1 MSKNIESLWEAIAES
16 EKVLVLTGAGIS
28 TLSGIPDFRGSQG
41 VYQKKWHGMAVEEI
55 LSLPCFKVHPEYFY
69 EWAQTFVYGVGDY
82 QPNIV
87 HNTLAAWEQKNL
99 IYRTYTQNIDILH
112 QHAGS
117 RRLYELHG
125 SPAHH
130 HCQKCN
136 AYYDYN
142 YIAPLVHAG
151 TLPICSKCGGVIKP
165 DIVFYGENLD
175 SELLEQAFH
184 DFATADLAIVLGS
197 SLTVNPAASL
207 PQYTLRFGG
216 KLAVINQQPTGL
228 DKFATWK
235 FDDLQKAFEKFNELD
250 RSATE

>member
-1 MSKNIESLWEAIAES
+1 MTQTIENFYDALLEAD
-16 EKVLVLTGAGIS
+16 KVMVLTGAGIS
-28 TLSGIPDFRGSQG
+28 TLSGIPDFRGVKG
-41 VYQKKWHGMAVEEI
+41 CYREKWHGLAVEEI
-55 LSLPCFKVHPEYFY
+55 LSLSCFKLHPEYFY

-87 HNTLAAWEQKNL
+87 HKTLARWEQKN
-99 IYRTYTQNIDILH
+99 IISRVYTQNIDILH

-130 HCQKCN
+130 HCQQCN
-136 AYYDYN
+136 AYYGYDE
-142 YIAPLVHAG
+142 IAPLVHQSI
-151 TLPICSKCGGVIKP
+151 LPRCKKCNGIIKP

-175 SELLEQAFH
+175 SDLLEQAFH
-184 DFATADLAIVLGS
+184 DFASADLALVLGS

-216 KLAVINQQPTGL
+216 KLAIINMQPTPL
-228 DKFATWK
+228 DSYAAWK
-235 FDDLQKAFEKFNELD
+235 FDDLESTFQQLNALENL
-250 RSATE
+250 